1 MDEKLFLKKT
11 NLMLL
16 FMDGVELPQGCSHF
30 EEAFFTTKFP
40 EIPGTLFVDLGRM
53 KGWIDLGVVLN
64 TGHLDW
70 EFSALTTR
78 PLLHNY
84 PQKHLIIISEA

>member
-1 MDEKLFLKKT
+1 MGLNCLKVAAT
-11 NLMLL
+11 SRRL
-16 FMDGVELPQGCSHF
+16 
-30 EEAFFTTKFP
+30 FFTTKFP